1 MVGRIIAHYQI
12 IEKLSEGGMGV
23 VYVAEDTVLRRRVAL
38 KTLPPTRSSGDQ
50 QFRAR
55 FLREARAISKL
66 SHPHIATI
74 YDYGETDEGQPYIVM
89 ELIKGPTLKHL
100 MEAGALN
107 IPQVVK
113 IIEQVAEALA
123 EAHRHGII
131 HRDIKPSNISLNE
144 RDEVKVL
151 DFGLAKN
158 ISLDSEDA
166 ETRRLLSTQTV
177 DGVIVGTP
185 MYLSPEQALGVAV
198 DARSDLFSLGSV
210 LYECLAGQPAFSG
223 VSPIEIC
230 AKVIRDEPQSPSSL
244 NSSIPAELN
253 QIALKLLSKKPE
265 ARYQNAR
272 ELLTDLKVFQTN
284 AGAYPTHTVRTLSVT
299 STARN
304 GPLATLSDIFKRPRL
319 SIVYLLVTIALL
331 SLAALGIWSL
341 AKPKP
346 YQPPVEAK
354 RFYDDGIRALQ
365 DGTYYKASKL
375 LEEAVKLDPNFAVA
389 RARLAEAW
397 AELGYIEKASTEISR
412 ATLVDRSSL
421 NAMDALYLRAINAS
435 VSRDFNGA
443 IESYVAM
450 TREAQEVDQAHI
462 YIDMGKAYEKTEDL
476 KGALNSY
483 REAIKRNSQYA
494 PAYLRQGIIYARQQD
509 FQNAETAF
517 DKAFQLYD
525 IQTNPEGLAEVLYH
539 RGVLFTS
546 KGDAPRAREELERAL
561 QVVRAFSSTSQQV
574 KTMLQLSSVYRL
586 LGDTELAKRY
596 TTDAINLART
606 SGLSDLTTQ
615 GLIELGYVFF
625 YRSEISEAEKHFKQ
639 ALDLARNDKIR
650 VNEVRS
656 LFALGSLYIQ
666 QDNPDE
672 GIPYLEQA
680 LPFFQ
685 QNGYRK
691 EEMQSE
697 TLLGQAYDLKGNYTE
712 ALKAFGEQL
721 RIATQLNNQIQIGLS
736 HKGLGTALAHQE
748 KYSEALDHFQQSY
761 SIYNTVGNKLYAGYN
776 LISRADVLWRLGRY
790 EDARASL
797 SQASSLAE
805 QPDGKF
811 KQLWGRLYVVR
822 APMALSE
829 GLYSK
834 AIADGQ
840 QAMSRDN
847 STTKHPSIESQYT
860 VGLAQSLSGL
870 RDVGLKTCE
879 DAAAQASRSGDPR
892 LIAGAQL
899 ALAEAMLLSGKPEP
913 ALTVAKAAQQLF
925 ERSGQ
930 LESEWRAWLFIGT
943 AEHQLGD
950 NPSARASLLRADAS
964 LSSLEQRWGDEYYK
978 AYIARPDIREYRAAL
993 AQTSALAQ

>member
-1 MVGRIIAHYQI
+1 MVYI
-12 IEKLSEGGMGV
+12 
-23 VYVAEDTVLRRRVAL
+23 AEDAVLRRRVAL
-38 KTLPPTRSSGDQ
+38 KTLSPTRNSGDQ
-50 QFRAR
+50 QYRAR
-55 FLREARAISKL
+55 FLREARASSKL

-74 YDYGETDEGQPYIVM
+74 YDYGETDDGQPYIVM
-89 ELIKGPTLKHL
+89 ELIKGPTLKDL
-100 MEAGALN
+100 IETGALN
-107 IPQVVK
+107 IPQAVK
-113 IIEQVAEALA
+113 IIEQVAEALG

-131 HRDIKPSNISLNE
+131 HRDIKPSNISINE
-144 RDEVKVL
+144 RGEVKVL

-158 ISLDSEDA
+158 IPSDSEDA
-166 ETRRLLSTQTV
+166 GMIGVLSTQTV
-177 DGVIVGTP
+177 DGVIMGTP
-185 MYLSPEQALGVAV
+185 MYLSPEQAIGAEV

-210 LYECLAGQPAFSG
+210 LYECVAGQPAFSG
-223 VSPIEIC
+223 VNPIEIC

-244 NSSIPAELN
+244 NSSVPAELN
-253 QIALKLLSKKPE
+253 NIALKLLSKKPE

-272 ELLTDLKVFQTN
+272 ELLTDLKSIQTN
-284 AGAYPTHTVRTLSVT
+284 AGEYPAHTMPPLSVA
-299 STARN
+299 STARRV
-304 GPLATLSDIFKRPRL
+304 GALATLSDIVKRPRV
-319 SIVYLLVTIALL
+319 SIVYLFVTIALL
-331 SLAALGIWSL
+331 ALAALGIWSL
-341 AKPKP
+341 AKPRQ

-354 RFYDDGIRALQ
+354 RYYDDGIRALQ

-397 AELGYIEKASTEISR
+397 AELGYLEKASTEISR

-421 NAMDALYLRAINAS
+421 NEMDALYLRAINAS
-435 VSRDFNGA
+435 VSRDFKGS
-443 IESYVAM
+443 IESYLAM
-450 TREAQEVDQAHI
+450 TRKTQEVDQAHI
-462 YIDMGKAYEKTEDL
+462 YIDLGKAYEKTEDL
-476 KGALNSY
+476 KSALDSY
-483 REAIKRNSQYA
+483 QEAIKRNSQYA
-494 PAYLRQGIIYARQQD
+494 PAFLRQGIIYTRQQE
-509 FQNAETAF
+509 FPNAETAF

-525 IQTNPEGLAEVLYH
+525 IQTNPEGLAEVLYY

-586 LGDTELAKRY
+586 LGDTESAKRY
-596 TTDAINLART
+596 TTDAIDLART
-606 SGLSDLTTQ
+606 NGLNDLTTQ
-615 GLIELGYVFF
+615 GLIELGNVFF
-625 YRSEISEAEKHFKQ
+625 YRSEINEAEKYFKQ

-650 VNEVRS
+650 INEVRS
-656 LFALGSLYIQ
+656 LFSLGSMYVQ

-691 EEMQSE
+691 EVMQSE
-697 TLLGQAYDLKGNYTE
+697 TLLGQAYDLKGKYSE

-721 RIATQLNNQIQIGLS
+721 QIATQLNNQIQIGLS
-736 HKGLGTALAHQE
+736 HKGLGTAFAHQE
-748 KYSEALDHFQQSY
+748 KYTEALDHFQQSY

-811 KQLWGRLYVVR
+811 KQLWGRLYVVQ

-829 GLYSK
+829 GLFPK
-834 AIADGQ
+834 AIADGR
-840 QAMSRDN
+840 QAMTRDN
-847 STTKHPSIESQYT
+847 SSTKHPSIESQYT

-879 DAAAQASRSGDPR
+879 DAAAQANRSGDPR
-892 LIAGAQL
+892 LVAGSQL
-899 ALAEAMLLSGKPEP
+899 ALAEAMLLSGKPEQ
-913 ALTVAKAAQQLF
+913 ALTVAKSAQQLF

-930 LESEWRAWLFIGT
+930 LESEWRAWLFIGR
-943 AEHQLGD
+943 AEQQLGD
-950 NPSARASLLRADAS
+950 KPAARASLLRADAI
-964 LSSLEQRWGDEYYK
+964 LSSLEQRWGAEYYK
-978 AYIARPDIREYRAAL
+978 AYISRPDIRGYKAAV